1 MPANP
6 ARADNEY
13 PVAYFWEKLCQPDAW
28 LRVFHSFVYVEK
40 KDVVDLKGN
49 WSRKE
54 TLIFPRFGDVV
65 VDRDRR
71 QVSVR
76 CMWKIKA
83 DYQMKES

>member
-1 MPANP
+1 MPVRAGSDGHGRLRLLRPHHRVQRDRNP
-6 ARADNEY
+6 QWDR
-13 PVAYFWEKLCQPDAW
+13 
-28 LRVFHSFVYVEK
+28 
-40 KDVVDLKGN
+40 
-49 WSRKE
+49 

-83 DYQMKES
+83 DYQMKGTKK